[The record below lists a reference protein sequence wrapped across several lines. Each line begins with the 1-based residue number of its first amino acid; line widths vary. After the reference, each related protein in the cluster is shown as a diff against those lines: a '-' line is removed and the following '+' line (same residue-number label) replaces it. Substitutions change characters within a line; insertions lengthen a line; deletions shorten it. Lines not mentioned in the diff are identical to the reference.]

1 MAIFN
6 SYVSL
11 PEGIKIANDFWQE
24 SQSHYEIIE
33 TGIISISY
41 PHRWS
46 RPFYFKSIVF
56 PIIFWIITIATYIT
70 TMEQIYI
77 YVVVHPSHHK

>member
-33 TGIISISY
+33 IGIISISY
-41 PHRWS
+41 C
-46 RPFYFKSIVF
+46 I
-56 PIIFWIITIATYIT
+56 PIDDPALSTLN
-70 TMEQIYI
+70 
-77 YVVVHPSHHK
+77 P